1 MQVSDN
7 DLNKNFEVGINVKR
21 RNENKKREMKLKD
34 KKEEEEKGKK
44 NNRLFSV
51 DLKCPKTEFRPLQRK
66 NCIERVLSL

>member
-1 MQVSDN
+1 
-7 DLNKNFEVGINVKR
+7 
-21 RNENKKREMKLKD
+21 MKLKD
-34 KKEEEEKGKK
+34 KKEEKEKEK